1 MREGARAG
9 KAIFRGQPL
18 APGSLSLHRRELL
31 LAGLS
36 LPVAT
41 MLPVRALAASA
52 STSLAPVAEG
62 RFDDGSVPALAAA
75 LAAAAY
81 RPPSRELPAVLAGI
95 DYDRY
100 RDYRYN
106 DARALWHGQ
115 GRGFE
120 AQFFHRGYMF
130 LDRVDMHV
138 VEDGR
143 SRRFAYSPEL
153 FRFDH
158 GVSSPPEGEDIGFAG
173 FRLHGLLQDAGARQ
187 QGARLDEVA
196 AFLGGSY
203 FRAVARGLGYGLSA
217 RGLALGSGDPGAEE
231 FPVFR
236 AFWLET
242 PARGATSIVV
252 HALLDSPS
260 VAGAFRFAITPGDDT
275 VFDVDARLYPRVELV
290 AAGIAPLTSMYEFDA
305 GDRAGID
312 DPRPAVH
319 DSDGLALLSGSGEQA
334 WRPLRNPGT
343 VEHSGFQDRDP
354 KGFGL
359 MQRKRRFED
368 YQDLEAGYE
377 KRPGC
382 WVEPLDAWGEGEV
395 HLVEIPTANEYA
407 DNIVAFWRP
416 RLPLAPGR
424 EHRWRYRLHWTAGH
438 GWNPRLARVVATRS
452 GALDGADG
460 RQYFIDFRGDHLPAT
475 DGAVRV
481 QAAAS
486 AGVLRNAVA
495 YRNPHDG
502 SWRVGFE
509 LEPGPAQAVEM
520 RLWLEGDAGRLS
532 ETWLSRWTP

>member
-1 MREGARAG
+1 MPMATLLPGFAGAARHIDAPPAAAEGA
-9 KAIFRGQPL
+9 
-18 APGSLSLHRRELL
+18 
-31 LAGLS
+31 
-36 LPVAT
+36 
-41 MLPVRALAASA
+41 
-52 STSLAPVAEG
+52 
-62 RFDDGSVPALAAA
+62 FDADTVPAMAAA
-75 LAAAAY
+75 LAATAWH
-81 RPPSRELPAVLAGI
+81 PPSRRLPAALAGI
-95 DYDRY
+95 GYDRY
-100 RDYRYN
+100 RDYRYQ
-106 DARALWHGQ
+106 AGRALWHGE

-120 AQFFHRGYMF
+120 ARFFHRGYMF

-143 SRRFAYSPEL
+143 SRPFAYSREL
-153 FRFDH
+153 FSFDH
-158 GVSSPPEGEDIGFAG
+158 GAPVPPDGDDIGFAG
-173 FRLHGLLQDAGARQ
+173 FRLHVTPQDSGASE
-187 QGARLDEVA
+187 LDEIA
-196 AFLGGSY
+196 SFLGGSY

-217 RGLALGSGDPGAEE
+217 RGLALGSGDPGDEE

-236 AFWLET
+236 AFWLER
-242 PARGATSIVV
+242 PAPGATQVTL

-260 VAGAFRFAITPGDDT
+260 VAGAFRFVITPGDDT
-275 VFDVDARLYPRVELV
+275 VFDVDARLYPRVELA

-334 WRPLRNPGT
+334 WRPLRNPRT
-343 VEHSGFQDRDP
+343 VEHSGFQDDDP

-359 MQRKRRFED
+359 MQRKRSFDD

-416 RLPLAPGR
+416 GAPLAAGR
-424 EHRWRYRLHWTAGH
+424 EHRWRYRLHWSAGH
-438 GWNPRLARVVATRS
+438 DWNPSLARVVATRS
-452 GALDGADG
+452 GALDGAEG
-460 RQYFIDFRGDHLPAT
+460 RQYLVDFRGGRLPHGGA
-475 DGAVRV
+475 DSAVRV

-495 YRNPHDG
+495 YRNPHDDG
-502 SWRVGFE
+502 WRVGFE
-509 LEPGPAQAVEM
+509 LEPGTAKAIEM

>member
-1 MREGARAG
+1 MREGCAALH
-9 KAIFRGQPL
+9 AIFRRFPPPPGFPL
-18 APGSLSLHRRELL
+18 QRRDLL
-31 LAGLS
+31 LAGLW
-36 LPVAT
+36 LPVAAA
-41 MLPVRALAASA
+41 LPPVRAASPSTAAATATAFDADTVPALARALAAA
-52 STSLAPVAEG
+52 RWA
-62 RFDDGSVPALAAA
+62 
-75 LAAAAY
+75 
-81 RPPSRELPAVLAGI
+81 PPSRELPAALTGLG
-95 DYDRY
+95 YDHY
-100 RDYRYN
+100 RDYRYR
-106 DARALWHGQ
+106 AERALWAGE

-138 VEDGR
+138 VEAGR
-143 SRRFAYSPEL
+143 SRPFPYAREL

-158 GVSSPPEGEDIGFAG
+158 GVPSPPAGRDIGFAG
-173 FRLHGLLQDAGARQ
+173 FRLHGEVHQAGT
-187 QGARLDEVA
+187 LDEIA
-196 AFLGGSY
+196 AFLGASY

-217 RGLALGSGDPGAEE
+217 RGLALGSGDPGPEE

-242 PARGATSIVV
+242 PAPGARQAVV
-252 HALLDSPS
+252 HALLDSPG
-260 VAGAFRFAITPGDDT
+260 VAGAFRFAITPGEDT
-275 VFDVDARLYPRVELV
+275 VFDVDARLYPRVEL
-290 AAGIAPLTSMYEFDA
+290 ANAGIAPLTSMYEFDA

-319 DSDGLALLSGSGEQA
+319 DSDGLALLAGSGEQA
-334 WRPLRNPGT
+334 WRPLRNPRH

-359 MQRKRRFED
+359 MQRKRRFQDYED
-368 YQDLEAGYE
+368 PEAGYE

-416 RLPLAPGR
+416 RAPLAPGR
-424 EHRWRYRLHWTAGH
+424 EHRWRYRLHWSAGH
-438 GWNPRLARVVATRS
+438 DWNPALARVASTRS
-452 GALDGADG
+452 GALDGAQG
-460 RQYFIDFRGDHLPAT
+460 RQYLVDFSGGALPGGDA
-475 DGAVRV
+475 AVRV
-481 QAAAS
+481 QAAAN
-486 AGVLRNAVA
+486 AGELRNATA
-495 YRNPHDG
+495 YRIPGTD

-509 LEPGPAQAVEM
+509 LLPGDAAAVEM

>member
-1 MREGARAG
+1 M
-9 KAIFRGQPL
+9 
-18 APGSLSLHRRELL
+18 HRRELL

-36 LPVAT
+36 LPVALA
-41 MLPVRALAASA
+41 LPAGSRAATAAGEAFDAGTVPALARALAA
-52 STSLAPVAEG
+52 APYRAPS
-62 RFDDGSVPALAAA
+62 RALPDALAG
-75 LAAAAY
+75 L
-81 RPPSRELPAVLAGI
+81 G
-95 DYDRY
+95 YDRY
-100 RDYRYN
+100 RDYRYRP
-106 DARALWHGQ
+106 DRALWHGQ

-138 VEDGR
+138 VEGGR
-143 SRRFAYSPEL
+143 SRPFPYATGL
-153 FRFDH
+153 FRFEH
-158 GVSSPPEGEDIGFAG
+158 GVPAPPAGRDIGFAG
-173 FRLHGLLQDAGARQ
+173 FRLHGAVHQAGT
-187 QGARLDEVA
+187 LDEIA
-196 AFLGGSY
+196 AFLGASY

-242 PARGATSIVV
+242 PAPGAAEAVV

-260 VAGAFRFAITPGDDT
+260 VAGAFRFAITAGADT
-275 VFDVDARLYPRVELV
+275 VFDVDARLYPRVEL
-290 AAGIAPLTSMYEFDA
+290 ATAGIAPLTSMYEFDA
-305 GDRAGID
+305 HDRAGID

-319 DSDGLALLSGSGEQA
+319 DSDGLALWLGSGEEA
-334 WRPLRNPGT
+334 WRPLRNPRH

-354 KGFGL
+354 HGFGL

-382 WVEPLDAWGEGEV
+382 RVEPLDPWGEGEV

-416 RLPLAPGR
+416 RAPLAPGR
-424 EHRWRYRLHWTAGH
+424 EHRFRYRLHWSDGQAWMPG
-438 GWNPRLARVVATRS
+438 LARVVATRS
-452 GALDGADG
+452 GTLDGAPG
-460 RQYFIDFRGDHLPAT
+460 RQYLVDFVGDRLPQG

-481 QAAAS
+481 QAS
-486 AGVLRNAVA
+486 ANAGELRNATA
-495 YRNPHDG
+495 YRNPATG
-502 SWRVGFE
+502 GWRVGLE
-509 LEPGPAQAVEM
+509 LLPGDAAAVEL

>member
-1 MREGARAG
+1 MAG
-9 KAIFRGQPL
+9 DAVPFD
-18 APGSLSLHRRELL
+18 
-31 LAGLS
+31 
-36 LPVAT
+36 
-41 MLPVRALAASA
+41 A
-52 STSLAPVAEG
+52 ST
-62 RFDDGSVPALAAA
+62 VPALARE
-75 LAAAAY
+75 LAARPF
-81 RPPSRELPAVLAGI
+81 RPPSRELPAALDAI
-95 DYDRY
+95 DYDAF
-100 RDYRYN
+100 RDYRFRS
-106 DARALWHGQ
+106 DHALWRDG
-115 GRGFE
+115 GRFQ
-120 AQFFHRGYMF
+120 AQLFHRGF
-130 LDRVDMHV
+130 IFKERIDLHE
-138 VEDGR
+138 VEGGR
-143 SRRFAYSPEL
+143 ARPLPYRRD
-153 FRFDH
+153 RFDF
-158 GVSSPPEGEDIGFAG
+158 GPQPPPPDDPALGHAG
-173 FRLHGLLQDAGARQ
+173 FRLHAPVNREDHF
-187 QGARLDEVA
+187 DELCV
-196 AFLGGSY
+196 FLGASY

-217 RGLALGSGDPGAEE
+217 RGLALGSGDPGPEE

-242 PARGATSIVV
+242 PARGAGRLVV

-260 VAGAFRFAITPGDDT
+260 VAGAYRFAIVPGDET
-275 VFDVDARLYPRVELV
+275 VFEVDARLYPRLDL
-290 AAGIAPLTSMYEFDA
+290 ATAGIAPLTSMYEFDA
-305 GDRAGID
+305 HDRARID

-319 DSDGLALLSGSGEQA
+319 DSDGLALLTGSGEQA
-334 WRPLRNPGT
+334 WRPLRNPRT
-343 VEHSGFQDRDP
+343 VEHSGFQDHDP
-354 KGFGL
+354 RGFGL

-377 KRPGC
+377 KRASC
-382 WVEPLDAWGEGEV
+382 WVEPLDPWGEGEV

-438 GWNPRLARVVATRS
+438 GWNPWLARVVVTRS